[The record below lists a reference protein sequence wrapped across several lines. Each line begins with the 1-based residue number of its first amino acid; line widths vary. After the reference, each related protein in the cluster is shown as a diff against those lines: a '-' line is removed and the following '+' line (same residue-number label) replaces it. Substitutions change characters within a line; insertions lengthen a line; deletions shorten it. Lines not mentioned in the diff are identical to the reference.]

1 MEIKRLIIIILAG
14 IFFVGCSTIPDYNP
28 SPEQKIED
36 RKAYEQYE
44 RDRVQRDVLRELKE
58 LNRRK

>member
-1 MEIKRLIIIILAG
+1 MNKLLVILLAG
-14 IFFVGCSTIPDYNP
+14 IFFVGCSTIPNYNP
-28 SPEQKIED
+28 SPEQKIKD

-44 RDRVQRDVLRELKE
+44 RDRIQRDVLRELKE

>member
-1 MEIKRLIIIILAG
+1 MKKLIVVILAG
-14 IFFVGCSTIPDYNP
+14 LFFVGCNTIPNYNP
-28 SPEQKIED
+28 SPEQKIKD

-44 RDRVQRDVLRELKE
+44 RDRIQRDILRELKE